1 MNHLLT
7 TISASLLF
15 AFSIVTLNSCENNNS
30 SDNSVLAKT
39 TGIEKFDTAINY
51 SDAGNWL
58 SNPSSITKN
67 VDLIYF
73 YPTAYNKTA
82 DTDTEICDIDNA
94 GMRRA
99 SNTQFNAQATAFE
112 ESCNLFAP
120 YYRQVDATYA
130 LTLTEAE
137 NDTLI
142 RYMATKDPAAS
153 LDYYFENLNGGRPFF
168 LAGHSQGAEIL
179 IMLLS
184 DYMKA
189 HPEYLKNMIA
199 AYPIGFS
206 VTKEFL
212 AENTHLR
219 FAEGATDTGVI
230 VSWNTEGP
238 NNKNQH
244 NAVVRKNSIA
254 INPINWKKDAT
265 YASVAENLG
274 MYDNNT
280 GTIIDG
286 VADAKIDVERGVVV
300 CESVDPAEYA
310 IKMTEIFGPESY
322 HGNDYGFYYM
332 NIRKNAADRITAWGE
347 K

>member
-1 MNHLLT
+1 MKNHLFT
-7 TISASLLF
+7 SICAGFLF
-15 AFSIVTLNSCENNNS
+15 ACAIATLNSCNNS

-39 TGIEKFDTAINY
+39 TGIEKYDTPINY
-51 SDAGNWL
+51 SDGANWL

-67 VDLIYF
+67 VDVIYF
-73 YPTAYNKTA
+73 YPTAYSKPNDS
-82 DTDTEICDIDNA
+82 DTDICDIDNA
-94 GMRRA
+94 AMRSTA
-99 SNTQFNAQATAFE
+99 NSHFKGQATAFE
-112 ESCNLFAP
+112 ESCNVFAP
-120 YYRQVDATYA
+120 YYRQVDAGYA

-142 RYMATKDPAAS
+142 RFMASQDAAAS
-153 LDYYFENLNGGRPFF
+153 LDYYFRNLNGGRPFF

-179 IMLLS
+179 IMVLS

-212 AENTHLR
+212 ADNTHLK

-254 INPINWKKDAT
+254 INPINWKRDTT

-274 MYDNNT
+274 SYDNNT
-280 GTIIDG
+280 GTTITGI
-286 VADAKIDVERGVVV
+286 ADAKIDVERGVVV
-300 CESVDPAEYA
+300 CKSVDPAQYA
-310 IKMTEIFGPESY
+310 IKKTQIFGPESY
-322 HGNDYGFYYM
+322 HGHDYGFYYM
-332 NIRKNAADRITAWGE
+332 NIRQNAADRIVAWN
-347 K
+347 KK